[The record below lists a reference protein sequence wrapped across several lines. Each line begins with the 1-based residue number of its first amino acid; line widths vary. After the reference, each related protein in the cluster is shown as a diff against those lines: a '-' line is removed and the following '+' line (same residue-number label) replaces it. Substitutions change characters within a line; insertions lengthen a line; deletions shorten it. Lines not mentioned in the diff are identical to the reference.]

1 MKNMSLQFFAEG
13 AAATVAD
20 GENAVPAQ
28 ETADDSTAVC
38 ETQENAP
45 AQSQQPVQSEEP
57 DLPDVQTLRQ
67 MQRIADGRMR
77 MQDWQAQGERLK
89 AFYPSFSFAELYNG
103 NEEFSNL
110 LRAGVSVRQ
119 AYEVTHLPQ
128 ILTAAMQYAAR
139 KAAEK
144 TANAMFNTADR
155 PQENGLFD
163 RKAGLPTEKK
173 VDNLTQTD
181 IIRILERVGKGDKI
195 TF

>member
-1 MKNMSLQFFAEG
+1 MKKMNLQFFAG
-13 AAATVAD
+13 DAAEAVAGDESATNAAEAA
-20 GENAVPAQ
+20 EN
-28 ETADDSTAVC
+28 TAA

-45 AQSQQPVQSEEP
+45 AQPEQPVQSEEP
-57 DLPDVQTLRQ
+57 ALPDEQTLRQ

-89 AFYPSFSFAELYNG
+89 EFYPSFSFSELYNG
-103 NEEFSNL
+103 NEDFGNL

-144 TANAMFNTADR
+144 TANAMFTTADR
-155 PQENGLFD
+155 PQENGLSD
-163 RKAGLPTEKK
+163 RKAGLPTEKR

>member
-1 MKNMSLQFFAEG
+1 MKKMNLQFFAEG
-13 AAATVAD
+13 ATEAVADSEAATQTDAE
-20 GENAVPAQ
+20 EN
-28 ETADDSTAVC
+28 TAA

-45 AQSQQPVQSEEP
+45 AQPEQPVQSEEP
-57 DLPDVQTLRQ
+57 ALPDEQTLRQ

-89 AFYPSFSFAELYNG
+89 EFYPSFSFSELYNG
-103 NEEFSNL
+103 NEDFGNL

-128 ILTAAMQYAAR
+128 ILTAAMQYVAR

-144 TANAMFNTADR
+144 TANAMFTTADR
-155 PQENGLFD
+155 PQENGLSD
-163 RKAGLPTEKK
+163 RKAGLPTEKR

>member
-1 MKNMSLQFFAEG
+1 MKKMNLQFFAEG
-13 AAATVAD
+13 ATEAVAGSEAATQTDAE
-20 GENAVPAQ
+20 EN
-28 ETADDSTAVC
+28 TAA

-45 AQSQQPVQSEEP
+45 AQPEQPVQSEEP
-57 DLPDVQTLRQ
+57 ALPDEQTLRQ

-89 AFYPSFSFAELYNG
+89 EFYPSFSFSELYNG
-103 NEEFSNL
+103 NEDFGNL

-144 TANAMFNTADR
+144 TANAMFTTADR
-155 PQENGLFD
+155 PQENGLSD
-163 RKAGLPTEKK
+163 RKAGLPTEKR

>member
-1 MKNMSLQFFAEG
+1 MKKMNLQFFAG
-13 AAATVAD
+13 DAAEAVAGDESATNAAEAA
-20 GENAVPAQ
+20 EN
-28 ETADDSTAVC
+28 TAA

-45 AQSQQPVQSEEP
+45 AQPEQPVQSEEP
-57 DLPDVQTLRQ
+57 ALPDEQTLRQ

-77 MQDWQAQGERLK
+77 MQDWQEQGERLK
-89 AFYPSFSFAELYNG
+89 EFYPSFSFSELYNG
-103 NEEFSNL
+103 NEDFGNL

-144 TANAMFNTADR
+144 TANAMFTTADR
-155 PQENGLFD
+155 PQENGLSD
-163 RKAGLPTEKK
+163 RKAGLPTEKR